1 MPALLN
7 NNKLS
12 EAHQREIVERCNEA
26 YDRGGADALKIVMDT
41 TNSFAAEHP
50 ELTSHC
56 AFVLNIVEAVRQE
69 LSTTVTGE
77 VHDEYPENKVSLA

>member
-1 MPALLN
+1 MPVLLN

-12 EAHQREIVERCNEA
+12 EAHQREIVERCDEA
-26 YDRGGADALKIVMDT
+26 YDRGGADALKIVRDT
-41 TNSFAAEHP
+41 TNQFALDHP

-69 LSTTVTGE
+69 LSHTVTAQI
-77 VHDEYPENKVSLA
+77 HDEFPENKISLA